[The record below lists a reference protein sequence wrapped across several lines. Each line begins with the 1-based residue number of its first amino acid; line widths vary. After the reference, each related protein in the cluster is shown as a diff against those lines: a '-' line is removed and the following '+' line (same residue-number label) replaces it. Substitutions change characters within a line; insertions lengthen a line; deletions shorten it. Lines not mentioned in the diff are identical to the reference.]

1 MRLFAFAPQLIL
13 ASVVL
18 AAAPAVRAQAPSVT
32 EQPKIEAPESP
43 EAAKTEPEAVTID
56 TLFADLRRESDPTK
70 ARRISAAIVSRWT
83 DSGSTTANLLMQ
95 WSQKAISEKKQAL
108 ALDFLDQVILLFPD
122 YAEGWNRR
130 ATLHFMMGHFG
141 KSMSDLNHVLTLEPR
156 HFGALSGMASIME
169 ANENDELALK
179 AWEQVLAVYPA
190 NRQAQEKVGELAD
203 KLTGRKI

>member
-83 DSGSTTANLLMQ
+83 DSGSATANLLMQ
-95 WSQKAISEKKQAL
+95 WSQKAISEKRTVRPVTRRSPAVTL
-108 ALDFLDQVILLFPD
+108 GTRRFMSRLPD
-122 YAEGWNRR
+122 HGSCRCLRR
-130 ATLHFMMGHFG
+130 
-141 KSMSDLNHVLTLEPR
+141 R
-156 HFGALSGMASIME
+156 
-169 ANENDELALK
+169 
-179 AWEQVLAVYPA
+179 
-190 NRQAQEKVGELAD
+190 
-203 KLTGRKI
+203 GRRRDRWR